1 MHHKSFRKFGREKN
15 ERKAF
20 LKGLASSLIIHGKME
35 TTLARAKEVRPFVEK
50 LVTHAKN
57 NTVASKRF
65 VGAKLYNHEIEVAK
79 LFNEYAPKYQDRNGG
94 YTRIIKLAP
103 RLSDSSKMAIIEFI

>member
-15 ERKAF
+15 ARKAF
-20 LKGLASSLIIHGKME
+20 LKGLASSLILNGKME

-50 LVTHAKN
+50 LVTHAKV

-65 VGAKLYNHEIEVAK
+65 VGSKLYNHDKEVAK
-79 LFNEYAPKYQDRNGG
+79 LFNEYAPKYVDRNGG